1 MGSSRKIVKT
11 KLPGPPMFQS
21 SCYLEEHLTNIRMT
35 EHESVTELEV
45 SAGEKEQ
52 SVNTAHP
59 RTALDTDWV

>member
-1 MGSSRKIVKT
+1 
-11 KLPGPPMFQS
+11 MFQRS
-21 SCYLEEHLTNIRMT
+21 SYLDELVTNIRMT

-45 SAGEKEQ
+45 SAGDKEQ